1 MDIKEH
7 WHQLSPT
14 KRNAYYWAGIIL
26 LVDLVFT
33 LSNTWTFLRTGQC
46 RDVLHSASTAAC
58 TAPQFL
64 KANLAWI
71 SVTNLFMFLPYAAI
85 MTFAAK
91 VLDNV
96 FAKKE

>member
-14 KRNAYYWAGIIL
+14 KKNAYYWAGIIL
-26 LVDLVFT
+26 LVDFIFT
-33 LSNTWTFLRTGQC
+33 LSNAFTYLHTGQC
-46 RDVLHSASTAAC
+46 RDVLHGASIAAC

-64 KANLAWI
+64 KTNLAWI

-85 MTFAAK
+85 MTLAANL
-91 VLDNV
+91 LDKV
-96 FAKKE
+96 FAKKQ